1 MNHDLLCPSAYTM
14 LCECNLIAKVRQ
26 DMLAK
31 CIAGVEAAFDKCYEP
46 VWVAE
51 VTEVLRALEE
61 KP

>member
-1 MNHDLLCPSAYTM
+1 
-14 LCECNLIAKVRQ
+14 
-26 DMLAK
+26 MLAK